1 MPAPL
6 NVLILGASYGS
17 LLATKLLMAGHN
29 AHLVCRRQTAD
40 LINTA
45 GTRVRIPVKGR
56 DGLIEIA
63 SRSLAGTLSASPP
76 AEVDVTR
83 FDLVALAMQEPQ
95 YSEGDVRALL
105 QRIGV
110 AGVPCLSLMNMPP
123 KPYLARLRGVFVHGL
138 ADCYADA
145 TAWAPFNPEVVTL
158 CSPDPQAFRP
168 ADEPAN
174 VLQVR
179 LATNFKAARFH
190 SDAHTAMLH
199 RLDADIEAAR
209 FDDGQGTL
217 LEIPVKLKVFESLY
231 VPLAK
236 WAMLVAGNYRCVG
249 DAGMRPI
256 MEAVHANIDDTRSV
270 YTWVT
275 DLCVAMGA
283 DAADMVPFEKYAVA
297 AKSLASPSSVARA
310 LAGGATRIER
320 VDRLVQRIAL
330 QKGQRNAV
338 LDETVA
344 RVNGWL
350 ARNQS
355 QVA

>member
-40 LINTA
+40 LINA
-45 GTRVRIPVKGR
+45 SGTFVRMPVKGR
-56 DGLIEIA
+56 DGLVEIA
-63 SRSLAGTLSASPP
+63 SAKLPGRLSASPP
-76 AEVDVTR
+76 DEVNVAK

-95 YSEGDVRALL
+95 YSEGAVRDLL
-105 QRIGV
+105 QRV
-110 AGVPCLSLMNMPP
+110 AHASVPCLSLMNMPP
-123 KPYLARLRGVFVHGL
+123 KPYLARLRGVNVHGL

-145 TAWAPFNPEVVTL
+145 TAWAPFNPEIVTL

-168 ADEPAN
+168 ADEPPN

-179 LATNFKAARFH
+179 LATNFKTPRFH
-190 SDAHTAMLH
+190 SDAHTVILQ
-199 RLDADIEAAR
+199 RLDDDIEAVR
-209 FDDGQGTL
+209 FDDGQGAP
-217 LEIPVKLKVFESLY
+217 LEIPVKLKVFESVY

-236 WAMLVAGNYRCVG
+236 WAMLVSGNYRCVG

-256 MEAVHANIDDTRSV
+256 MEAVHSNLDDTRSV
-270 YTWVT
+270 YNWVT
-275 DLCVAMGA
+275 DLCVLMGA
-283 DAADMVPFEKYAVA
+283 NSKDMVPFEKYAIA

-310 LAGGATRIER
+310 LASGATRIER

-330 QKGQRNAV
+330 QQGQRNAV

-344 RVNGWL
+344 RVNGWI
-350 ARNQS
+350 ARNQT
-355 QVA
+355 QAA

>member
-17 LLATKLLMAGHN
+17 LLSTKLLMAGHN

-40 LINTA
+40 LINSA
-45 GTRVRIPVKGR
+45 GTRVRMPIKGR
-56 DGLIEIA
+56 EGLVDIA
-63 SRSLAGTLSASPP
+63 STALAGRVTASPP
-76 AEVDVTR
+76 ADVDVAR
-83 FDLVALAMQEPQ
+83 YDLVALAMQEPQ

-105 QRIGV
+105 QRIGM
-110 AGVPCLSLMNMPP
+110 AGVPCMSLMNMPP

-138 ADCYADA
+138 ADCYADP
-145 TAWAPFNPEVVTL
+145 TAWAPFNPELMTL

-179 LATNFKAARFH
+179 LPTNFKTARFH
-190 SDAHTAMLH
+190 SDEHTDLLR

-209 FDDGQGTL
+209 FDDGNGAP
-217 LEIPVKLKVFESLY
+217 LEVPVKLKVYDSVY

-236 WAMLVAGNYRCVG
+236 WAMLVAGNYRCIG
-249 DAGMRPI
+249 DGGMRPI
-256 MEAVHANIDDTRSV
+256 MEAVHSNIDDTRSV

-283 DAADMVPFEKYAVA
+283 DAADMVPFDKYAAA
-297 AKSLASPSSVARA
+297 AKSLGSPSSVARA
-310 LAGGATRIER
+310 LASGATRIER

-344 RVNGWL
+344 RVNGWI
-350 ARNQS
+350 AKNQS
-355 QVA
+355 QAA